1 MGRCA
6 AYPLYTSSRFDIFPC
21 TFDPGGP
28 CSIQPRHNL
37 FILRHKALYM
47 ASRRRKQC
55 KDDNPLESMSH
66 VMDTT
71 ATVATTAMGIG
82 AMTSIT
88 GNVLKNLK

>member
-1 MGRCA
+1 
-6 AYPLYTSSRFDIFPC
+6 
-21 TFDPGGP
+21 
-28 CSIQPRHNL
+28 
-37 FILRHKALYM
+37 M